1 MKYDF
6 LRNIPLF
13 VDLPEIDLKQLC
25 GKIEE
30 VHLLAGEELFE
41 EGSSG
46 DRAYVIRSGEVE
58 IVKYSS
64 EGEMLLAVRGSGDV
78 IGEIALIDLSPR
90 SASVR
95 ARTDC
100 LLYAITND
108 QFDDL
113 LSTSPS
119 AANVMF
125 RTILRR
131 WRDTESKLRQSE
143 KMAQLG
149 TLTAGVAHEL
159 NNPAAAVKR
168 SASHLHGEVERYA
181 QANVYINQQNLT
193 ENQGNTL
200 AQYAD
205 RAREFAV
212 RPTEMDALVRSDR
225 QMEIEDWLEDRE
237 LSEAWDFAPTLVE
250 LNFNCNELDVFIK
263 QFAPNQ
269 FTPILD
275 WLCAIHSVFSLIAA
289 IGVGTDR
296 ISEIVKALKSYS
308 YLDQAPVQNIDVH
321 QGLDDTLVILSGKLK
336 SGINVR
342 REYANDLPK
351 IHAYGSELNQVWTN
365 IIDNAIDAL
374 DGGGEIVLR
383 TRQEGDWVVVEIE
396 DNGQGI
402 PQENQTRIFDP
413 FYTTKPPGKGT
424 GLGLDISYNI
434 IVKKHKGNIKV
445 NSKPGETC
453 FQIWLPLDVN
463 TASYRVG

>member
-250 LNFNCNELDVFIK
+250 LNFNCNELEVFIK

>member
-1 MKYDF
+1 
-6 LRNIPLF
+6 
-13 VDLPEIDLKQLC
+13 
-25 GKIEE
+25 
-30 VHLLAGEELFE
+30 
-41 EGSSG
+41 
-46 DRAYVIRSGEVE
+46 
-58 IVKYSS
+58 
-64 EGEMLLAVRGSGDV
+64 
-78 IGEIALIDLSPR
+78 
-90 SASVR
+90 
-95 ARTDC
+95 
-100 LLYAITND
+100 
-108 QFDDL
+108 
-113 LSTSPS
+113 
-119 AANVMF
+119 
-125 RTILRR
+125 
-131 WRDTESKLRQSE
+131 
-143 KMAQLG
+143 
-149 TLTAGVAHEL
+149 
-159 NNPAAAVKR
+159 
-168 SASHLHGEVERYA
+168 LHGEVERYA
-181 QANVYINQQNLT
+181 QANAYINQQNLT

-250 LNFNCNELDVFIK
+250 LDFNCNELEVFIK

-289 IGVGTDR
+289 IGIGTDR

-365 IIDNAIDAL
+365 IIDNAVDAL
-374 DGGGEIVLR
+374 DALGGGGEIVLR

-396 DNGQGI
+396 DNGHGI

-445 NSKPGETC
+445 NSKPGKTC

-463 TASYRVG
+463 AAPYRVG